1 MNEHTP
7 MAHRELGAPEPG
19 NCEPGSLPAFRHKAR
34 KAGFDEA
41 EIERLIEDYF
51 CRIEHQ
57 PHGQAAKQGVQ
68 DEHR

>member
-7 MAHRELGAPEPG
+7 MAHRDLGAPEPG

-41 EIERLIEDYF
+41 EIERLIADYF
-51 CRIEHQ
+51 CRIEHK
-57 PHGQAAKQGVQ
+57 PNGQAAKQG
-68 DEHR
+68 RAR